1 MSLPRP
7 DFVSRD
13 AEAITAE
20 LVAQYESLT
29 GRTLYPAQ
37 VERVLIDLI
46 AYREL
51 LCRIAIQEAAEQNL
65 LAFARAPMI
74 DYLGELVDVTRLPA
88 KAAQTTLRFTL
99 ATAQVTDT
107 LVAAATRIESSDG
120 LFAFAT
126 NAAATIPAGQLTVDV
141 TATCATAGTAGNG
154 WTAGQLA
161 TLTDD
166 PGTGLLSVSNV
177 VASNGGMDSEDD
189 DHLRERIKLAPEA
202 FSTAGSVQ
210 AYRFHALSASQA
222 VLDVAVLSA
231 TPGTVQ
237 LYPLAVTGLPDA
249 NLLSLVEAT
258 CSAEKRRPLSDTV
271 QAIAPT
277 QVDYAITASLTLYAT
292 ADAPSV
298 QAAALAAAQA
308 YAIDRAAGLGRDIVP
323 SQLVAALSV
332 PGVYQVT
339 LTAPAAINVLN
350 ANQWAHCTG
359 ITISLT
365 GVTNG

>member
-13 AEAITAE
+13 AETITAE

-37 VERVLIDLI
+37 VERILIDLV

-65 LAFARAPMI
+65 VAFARAPMI

-88 KAAQTTLRFTL
+88 KAAQTTLRITL
-99 ATAQVTDT
+99 AAAQPADT
-107 LVAAATRIESSDG
+107 LVAAGTRVESSDG

-126 NAAATIPAGQLTVDV
+126 DVAATIPAGQLTTDV
-141 TATCATAGTAGNG
+141 AATCTTAGTTGNG

-161 TLTDD
+161 ALTDD
-166 PGTGLLSVSNV
+166 PGNGLLTVSNV
-177 VASNGGMDSEDD
+177 IASNGGMDSEDD
-189 DHLRERIKLAPEA
+189 DRLRERIKLAPEA
-202 FSTAGSVQ
+202 FSTAGSAQ

-222 VLDVAVLSA
+222 VLDVAVLSV

-237 LYPLAVTGLPDA
+237 LYPLATTGLPDA
-249 NLLSLVEAT
+249 NLLLLVEAT
-258 CSAEKRRPLSDTV
+258 CSAEKVRPLSDAV
-271 QAIAPT
+271 QALAPT
-277 QVDYAITASLTLYAT
+277 QVDYAISASLTLYAW
-292 ADAPSV
+292 ADAPSA
-298 QAAALAAAQA
+298 QADALSAAQA
-308 YAIDRAAGLGRDIVP
+308 YAANRAAGLGRDIVP

-339 LTAPAAINVLN
+339 LTAPAATN
-350 ANQWAHCTG
+350 ALSANKWAHCTG
-359 ITISLT
+359 IQITLAGT
-365 GVTNG
+365 TNG